1 MKDFFISYTKA
12 DQAWAEW
19 IAWTLEEAGYST
31 VIQAWDFRPGTNF
44 VLMMKD
50 AAEANRTI
58 AVLSQKYLD
67 STFTQP
73 EWAAAFKE
81 DPEGKTQKLIPVRIA
96 ECNPPAMLST
106 ISYVDVVGLP
116 EKKAQ
121 AALLGAFSERAK
133 PNVAPAFPVAPAPQS
148 ARVSPTR
155 PTYPGAAGF
164 GINLEKKTQDFCGRD
179 WLFDNIKDW
188 ATAPP
193 GLLIIGDPGAGKS
206 TIIARLIQ
214 LKQLPILA
222 CYFFDANERQTLR
235 PATFINDLAAQLANC
250 CPEYEEMLQR
260 HAAPSHRTASAP
272 VLLNEEECDKNP
284 RSAIKKFILT
294 PLNNLCALPS
304 LRALTEK
311 GYSYILLDAIDEALS
326 SEHKEQLLH
335 GLQCLLGDDT
345 PLFLRIIA
353 TSLNNHELTTT
364 LLFSKIVDLNS
375 YKNQSRMEV
384 ETYIKNRLAQIG
396 LKEKLA
402 NSKINVDTVT
412 HMLSAKADGNFLYA
426 RQAICSVTQLKNLA
440 LEDLKALRPGLGP
453 LYLQFFQCQ
462 FKGKHFSPARQLLQ
476 VMVAAQE
483 PLTKAELQEV
493 TRLKSEVLST
503 ALEDLKPYLSREADG
518 KYKIYHESVRDWLTT
533 PEREAGPFYTDL
545 QKGYEQLTIF
555 CFDDYRRARGNSA
568 FRPPSLYTCR
578 YGVKHLTMSKRYADA
593 VELLDWLNRKRDPLL
608 LERQKSFSEMV
619 SRLPQFA
626 KMIAIAMTEDPPTRA
641 EAQKVD
647 PRKLASI
654 LQPLYMTEALY
665 GGIELLMLYHPETW
679 WQEIFDNFLATQDY
693 VLRYAISEVLGQTYL
708 AEGNKTR
715 LEDICKLAELSHVG
729 KQEVAYHALRFII
742 ARKPQL
748 FRKSEKY
755 IKLLADS
762 STYPGRCILGDL
774 LLNLML
780 QTKDGRLSLR
790 PDEIMGSVDHQSR
803 FWNPIW
809 RFQQMDVWALEAT
822 SHFLRDEPPPG
833 AATDGVR
840 EAYKIL
846 DETEKKRTQLLA
858 KLEGLG
864 DMSVVSDL
872 LSSYYKLGVVSN
884 KDIRA
889 ALSGLTVKEESC
901 LKSVFE
907 VLFAFPLWEVVEK
920 AASALASIVDDN
932 PRLAEFIRGELFEHP
947 VWRVRYGAAET
958 AFLTSFDPRRGLFSD
973 AVRRFYSEEEPL
985 LRGNCAENVA
995 AWILETE
1002 SEEDRAKLLSGFQ
1015 VQIECWLKDDDCW
1028 VLDHMYRL
1036 FWKLAQEQPGMSLE
1050 PLLRSGV
1057 SPLLKGEDG
1066 VWYLLDRRRFLARIE
1081 RNKIGIS
1088 PRC

>member
-44 VLMMKD
+44 VLKMKD

-96 ECNPPAMLST
+96 KCNPPAMLST

-462 FKGKHFSPARQLLQ
+462 FKGKDFSPARQLLQ
-476 VMVAAQE
+476 VLVAAQE

-568 FRPPSLYTCR
+568 FRPPSL
-578 YGVKHLTMSKRYADA
+578 
-593 VELLDWLNRKRDPLL
+593 
-608 LERQKSFSEMV
+608 
-619 SRLPQFA
+619 
-626 KMIAIAMTEDPPTRA
+626 
-641 EAQKVD
+641 
-647 PRKLASI
+647 
-654 LQPLYMTEALY
+654 
-665 GGIELLMLYHPETW
+665 MLYHPETW

-729 KQEVAYHALRFII
+729 KQEVAYQALRFII

-889 ALSGLTVKEESC
+889 ALSGLTVKEESG

-973 AVRRFYSEEEPL
+973 AVRRFYNEEEPL

-1057 SPLLKGEDG
+1057 SPLLKGEDS